1 MLCDGRMDSKDI
13 FCHYLLG
20 HNIHTKFPPIIVKD
34 SSYQPNII
42 IAGGYYNSQYY
53 DDVLR
58 YYPEE
63 DTIFSVGHM
72 RQARTWHAVSVVL
85 VQDYS
90 QWCD

>member
-1 MLCDGRMDSKDI
+1 M
-13 FCHYLLG
+13 
-20 HNIHTKFPPIIVKD
+20 
-34 SSYQPNII
+34 

-53 DDVLR
+53 DDVLK